1 MPNVGAKLRRARFQL
16 ASSLSFWSRNL
27 ASGSG
32 RPAPEM
38 SPAIGGSRALF
49 GARTFSV
56 ICARSCSRRRRT
68 RASVS
73 SWAAS
78 RSVSVENARAKSAS
92 PTLSDEE
99 AASTAWPNT
108 RRGSSGH

>member
-1 MPNVGAKLRRARFQL
+1 
-16 ASSLSFWSRNL
+16 
-27 ASGSG
+27 
-32 RPAPEM
+32 M

-73 SWAAS
+73 SWTAR

-92 PTLSDEE
+92 ATLSRE
-99 AASTAWPNT
+99 ASTASPKA
-108 RRGSSGH
+108 RRGSSGARAANSS